1 MPSASPAISFQTCR
15 APPRMN
21 SLAAAAAAAGPR
33 VSALALVAL
42 LRHQPSRRLAYYA
55 ALAAVAKIVI
65 LHLLRAGSS
74 KLHAA
79 LTSVSKRYSAYVYA
93 SKYILHVEKHAVAF
107 DELIEPAS
115 PRSESRS
122 PLTLPPITEADEAAG
137 SLPGSPAVKRRGL
150 PPAVDARA
158 D

>member
-1 MPSASPAISFQTCR
+1 
-15 APPRMN
+15 MN

-79 LTSVSKRYSAYVYA
+79 LTAEREEVAQALRALREQSSEFEYALKRAA
-93 SKYILHVEKHAVAF
+93 EEHAA
-107 DELIEPAS
+107 LQGA
-115 PRSESRS
+115 
-122 PLTLPPITEADEAAG
+122 EAARAVEAETRQQELQKVAKELEEFEG
-137 SLPGSPAVKRRGL
+137 TSSNPQLSLSQVKLFSIAGVAL
-150 PPAVDARA
+150 LSYEKMQM
-158 D
+158 